1 MFCPFNIL
9 RYKFGVEYLKR
20 SQKRQIQPAQK
31 YFSPFRLI
39 GIFSQ
44 LTPDRLFCLV
54 KIVKKFVVK
63 LGEQKGEQPI
73 TFENERTGWSEK
85 KTSWSGQ
92 LQTTDI
98 PSFLIIVFPND
109 SPNPQVSY
117 RFKSDLHNAFHFW
130 RFLGTSVNDFLAV

>member
-1 MFCPFNIL
+1 M
-9 RYKFGVEYLKR
+9 RYSENFQGLFSCQTQE
-20 SQKRQIQPAQK
+20 RQIQPAQK

-73 TFENERTGWSEK
+73 TFKNKRTGWSEK
-85 KTSWSGQ
+85 KTSWPRQ
-92 LQTTDI
+92 LQTADI
-98 PSFLIIVFPND
+98 PSFLIIDFPND
-109 SPNPQVSY
+109 SPNPQVCN
-117 RFKSDLHNAFHFW
+117 RFKPNSHKFSLLRN
-130 RFLGTSVNDFLAV
+130 FLSFL

>member
-54 KIVKKFVVK
+54 NIVKKFVVK
-63 LGEQKGEQPI
+63 LGEQKGKQRI
-73 TFENERTGWSEK
+73 AFKNEGAGWSEK
-85 KTSWSGQ
+85 KTSWPCQ
-92 LQTTDI
+92 LQTADI
-98 PSFLIIVFPND
+98 PPFLIIVFPND
-109 SPNPQVSY
+109 SPNPQVGY
-117 RFKSDLHNAFHFW
+117 RFKSDLHNASHFW
-130 RFLGTSVNDFLAV
+130 RFLWTFVNDFLVV